1 MTDIVVFSGERS
13 SLQPVALPSTAAPR
27 FTRLAIL
34 TLALV
39 APALLGPLC
48 PAVAR
53 AQDAQGAEALTA
65 PRPSAAPTSV
75 LAQAP
80 PAAATSPAPHAATS
94 VAARTS
100 ARPAPFPD
108 ALDAPSDAP
117 SPVRLEVLVG
127 ATAPIDVDLS
137 ARVVLFDRLFVGGS
151 LGFGVYGGLFA
162 AAVQPFD
169 SGAAQLA
176 SPIADSVFVASV
188 SAGFRPF
195 AGYGLELV
203 GGYTLLHATPSLDAA
218 TVSAA
223 LGTQLTLPAGIS
235 TLQLDATL
243 QALHVE
249 LGWTIVVADHF
260 LIRPALGW
268 TQTLAASATVSTTP
282 TIAIPQ
288 VAAAL
293 DATSQLITSALT
305 SYAMT
310 PTVSLAVGYRF

>member
-13 SLQPVALPSTAAPR
+13 SIQPNALPSTAAPR
-27 FTRLAIL
+27 LTRLAIL

-39 APALLGPLC
+39 TPALLGPLY
-48 PAVAR
+48 PAFAR

-65 PRPSAAPTSV
+65 PAPSATATSLPAHAPAPLAARPST
-75 LAQAP
+75 
-80 PAAATSPAPHAATS
+80 
-94 VAARTS
+94 
-100 ARPAPFPD
+100 RPAPIPD
-108 ALDAPSDAP
+108 APDSASDAP
-117 SPVRLEVLVG
+117 SPVRLEVLAG
-127 ATAPIDVDLS
+127 ATVPIDVHLS
-137 ARVVLFDRLFVGGS
+137 ARVVLFDRLFIGGS
-151 LGFGVYGGLFA
+151 LGFGVYGSLFA

-169 SGAAQLA
+169 SRAAQLA
-176 SPIADSVFVASV
+176 APIADGVFVASV

-223 LGTQLTLPAGIS
+223 LGTQLNLPAGLS

-249 LGWTIVVADHF
+249 LGWTIVIADHF
-260 LIRPALGW
+260 LLRPALGW

>member
-13 SLQPVALPSTAAPR
+13 SLQPHALPSTAAPR
-27 FTRLAIL
+27 LTRLAVL
-34 TLALV
+34 ALALV
-39 APALLGPLC
+39 VPALLGPLC
-48 PAVAR
+48 PASAR

-65 PRPSAAPTSV
+65 PSPSAAPTPVS
-75 LAQAP
+75 AP
-80 PAAATSPAPHAATS
+80 PAAATSLPAHAPAS
-94 VAARTS
+94 LAPRPS
-100 ARPAPFPD
+100 ARPAPVPD
-108 ALDAPSDAP
+108 APDAPSDAP

-127 ATAPIDVDLS
+127 ATVPIDVDLS
-137 ARVVLFDRLFVGGS
+137 ARLVLFDRLFIGGS
-151 LGFGVYGGLFA
+151 LGFGVYGSLFS

-169 SGAAQLA
+169 SRAAQLA
-176 SPIADSVFVASV
+176 APIADGVFVATV

-223 LGTQLTLPAGIS
+223 LGTQLTLPAGLS

-249 LGWTIVVADHF
+249 LGWTIVIADHF

-282 TIAIPQ
+282 TVAIPQ